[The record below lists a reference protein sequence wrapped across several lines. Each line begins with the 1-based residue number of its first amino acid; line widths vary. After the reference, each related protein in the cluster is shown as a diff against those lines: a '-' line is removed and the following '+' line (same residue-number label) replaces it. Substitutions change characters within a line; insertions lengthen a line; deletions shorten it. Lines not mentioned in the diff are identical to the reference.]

1 MESLIQEFVW
11 QRREISRMR
20 KSTIQTG
27 GAAAAYVPVDAD
39 FQWKNQSDEL
49 ELDNNFAAQSF
60 WKDVLLR

>member
-1 MESLIQEFVW
+1 
-11 QRREISRMR
+11 MR

-60 WKDVLLR
+60 WKDVLLL